1 MTREPGS
8 VALDADVTKAFQNAA
23 RRRWLAVLAKAD
35 LGELEAAWH
44 ALAEKPAYRVLRRS
58 ETGLVMVR
66 GRIGGTGQPFNLGEM
81 TITRAAVQL
90 IDESGKVTHAGF
102 GHVAGRAPRKAELV
116 ALFDALLQDLRRRD
130 AVNGAVLMPLADKQ
144 AAAKAARAAKCATSK
159 VDFLTMVRG
168 E

>member
-1 MTREPGS
+1 MHESGCA
-8 VALDADVTKAFQNAA
+8 ALDANTTQTLQNEA
-23 RRRWLAVLAKAD
+23 RRGWLAILAKAE
-35 LGELEAAWH
+35 LGELEDAWH
-44 ALAEKPAYRVLRRS
+44 VLAEKPAYRVLRRV

-90 IDESGKVTHAGF
+90 LDGSGRATCAGF

-116 ALFDALLQDLRRRD
+116 ALFDALLQDPARH
-130 AVNGAVLMPLADKQ
+130 AAISGALVASLAEKQ
-144 AAAKAARAAKCATSK
+144 TAAKLERAAKCAATK